1 MEPPRPLSL
10 LIVNPMGGAGWGGVE
25 RWLFDL
31 ALGLRERG
39 HRVASAGQPGSAWT
53 ARTEEAGFPV
63 QRVPLRSDFALGQRR
78 ALAGFMRLHG
88 VDVVAT
94 KLHRGIRASGF
105 AARAAGRPPVVAF
118 MGLVETEPGWRY
130 RLTYRLFL
138 DRVVTLSD
146 AMREEIVTV
155 GRLDP
160 ATVVTIPYGIRP
172 GEYELPPATRDE
184 VRAELGVPRDA
195 PFAVALGR
203 MHLQKRFDLLL
214 DAFRR
219 VADRLP
225 HARLA
230 VAGEGR
236 LLAAVDAQ
244 RRRLGLESSVHLLG
258 FRRDVDRLLA
268 AADCLVMS
276 SDFEGLPMVVLEA
289 MASARAVVSTNVGS
303 LPAMVEHGRTGLL
316 VPKGEPGALAD
327 ALADV
332 LASPA
337 RARAMGDAGRARV
350 LERYPLARCVE
361 ETERYLL
368 SVRRGS

>member
-1 MEPPRPLSL
+1 METDALSL

-31 ALGLRERG
+31 AVGLRARG
-39 HRVASAGQPGSAWT
+39 HRVTAAGQPDSAWSERT
-53 ARTEEAGFPV
+53 AEAGFDV
-63 QRVPLRSDFALGQRR
+63 CRVPLRSDFAPGQRR
-78 ALAGFMRLHG
+78 TLAAFMRRHE

-94 KLHRGIRASGF
+94 KLHRGIRVSGF

-146 AMREEIVTV
+146 AMREEIATV

-172 GEYELPPATRDE
+172 GEYELPPATRAE
-184 VRAELGVPRDA
+184 VRAELGVPPDA
-195 PFAVALGR
+195 PVALALGR
-203 MHLQKRFDLLL
+203 MHLQKRFDVLLE
-214 DAFRR
+214 AFRR
-219 VADRLP
+219 VVDELP
-225 HARLA
+225 AARLV

-236 LLAAVDAQ
+236 LLTTVDAQ
-244 RRRLGLESSVHLLG
+244 RRRLGLESSVTLLG
-258 FRRDVDRLLA
+258 FRRDVARLLA
-268 AADCLVMS
+268 ASDCLVLS

-316 VPKGEPGALAD
+316 VPKGEPAALAD
-327 ALADV
+327 ALTAV
-332 LASPA
+332 LASPD
-337 RARAMGDAGRARV
+337 RGRAMGEAGRARV
-350 LERYPLARCVE
+350 LERYPLERCIV

-368 SVRRGS
+368 SVRRRS